1 MTKGNLLA
9 KGRTAEVYLWGD
21 NQVIKLFHEW
31 CPVSWAQRETEIA
44 ETISRTNV
52 PAPKCFGSVTV
63 DNRQGIVFQ
72 RIQGPSL
79 LRLMTSNPLRMAHY
93 ARLLADIQS
102 RIHRQDGSALPP
114 LRNSLRKSIQEAESL
129 DRNLRDFACK
139 VLGDLPDGTAL
150 CHFDFHPDQIM
161 MTTRGPVVLDWM
173 TAFQGDPQADVARTL
188 ILLDMANIAH
198 MGWITRGLVAVARR
212 QIHKSYLKQYL
223 VHNEATNLT
232 TIKKWMIP
240 VAAARLNEKI
250 KKEEGTIVR
259 FLRDASRNRSA

>member
-1 MTKGNLLA
+1 
-9 KGRTAEVYLWGD
+9 
-21 NQVIKLFHEW
+21 
-31 CPVSWAQRETEIA
+31 
-44 ETISRTNV
+44 
-52 PAPKCFGSVTV
+52 
-63 DNRQGIVFQ
+63 
-72 RIQGPSL
+72 
-79 LRLMTSNPLRMAHY
+79 MAHY

-259 FLRDASRNRSA
+259 FLRDALGRIEAPNIHNSLLRQEDNPVPLVFQRSFDIENSFLVSNDCEATVPSQTHQKQSSRSKSAISSVSGTALCSS